1 MIALALLAQLLSPAV
16 SCRADATLGEVC
28 TLSRA
33 EAADECRYYLTDTKA
48 ACEAYGGTWDVDV
61 CMRSKS
67 MDTFCEVVASAPV
80 AEQCQWVR
88 HGQASREACED
99 LGGAWF
105 DDSTCGG
112 RDDAQERL
120 CVALFGEE

>member
-33 EAADECRYYLTDTKA
+33 EAADR
-48 ACEAYGGTWDVDV
+48 
-61 CMRSKS
+61 
-67 MDTFCEVVASAPV
+67 
-80 AEQCQWVR
+80 CQWVR

-105 DDSTCGG
+105 DDGTCGG